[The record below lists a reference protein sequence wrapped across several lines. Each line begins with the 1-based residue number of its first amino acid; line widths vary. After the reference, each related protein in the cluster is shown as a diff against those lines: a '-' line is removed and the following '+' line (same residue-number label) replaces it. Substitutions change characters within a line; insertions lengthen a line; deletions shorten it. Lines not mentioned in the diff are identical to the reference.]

1 MSTTFESEA
10 LPEGSN
16 DTTETTSPPVAEAA
30 QVLERA
36 LVQVESML
44 GKLEGGVQRPA
55 RTEEKREIIPHE
67 ITELKR
73 GLRQIAQRLED
84 TLDHLGSEGQRLSD
98 EASRLSLIAD
108 RLDSRLDSLT
118 RTLRE
123 GGPAPAGAPARAAEP
138 IAPQEPRFR
147 PADHAVDVVIA
158 AVPGFQG
165 LMDAQRGLTSL
176 PAVEGAS
183 VHRYQNGEAS
193 LEIALRSSVTA
204 GEIVEGLRQATGHQL
219 VIEEARPEALRL
231 RLRFTGQENR
241 GFGASPRVEPS
252 ASSAEPAGPQPNG

>member
-10 LPEGSN
+10 LPEGSK
-16 DTTETTSPPVAEAA
+16 DTPETASLPVAEAA

-36 LVQVESML
+36 LVQVESLL
-44 GKLEGGVQRPA
+44 GNMEGGAARPA
-55 RTEEKREIIPHE
+55 RSEEKREIIPHE

-73 GLRQIAQRLED
+73 ALRQIAQRLED

-98 EASRLSLIAD
+98 EASRLALIAD
-108 RLDSRLDSLT
+108 RLDARLSSFT
-118 RTLRE
+118 RALRE
-123 GGPAPAGAPARAAEP
+123 GGPTPVAEP
-138 IAPQEPRFR
+138 PRAPEPDVPQEPRFR

-193 LEIALRSSVTA
+193 LEIALRSPVTA
-204 GEIVEGLRQATGHQL
+204 GEIVEGLREATGHQL

-241 GFGASPRVEPS
+241 GFGASPRLDHS
-252 ASSAEPAGPQPNG
+252 ARSAETSGPQPNG

>member
-10 LPEGSN
+10 LREESKDTPETASQ
-16 DTTETTSPPVAEAA
+16 PVAEAA

-44 GKLEGGVQRPA
+44 GKLEGGAERPA
-55 RTEEKREIIPHE
+55 RAEERREIVPQE
-67 ITELKR
+67 LTELKR
-73 GLRQIAQRLED
+73 ALRQVAHRLED
-84 TLDHLGSEGQRLSD
+84 ALDHLGIEGQRLSD
-98 EASRLSLIAD
+98 ETSRLSLIAD
-108 RLDSRLDSLT
+108 RLDARLNGLT
-118 RTLRE
+118 RALRE
-123 GGPAPAGAPARAAEP
+123 GGPAPTAEPAPAPEP
-138 IAPQEPRFR
+138 IVPEEPRFR

-158 AVPGFQG
+158 GVPGFQG
-165 LMDAQRGLTSL
+165 LMDAQRGLSGL

-193 LEIALRSSVTA
+193 LGIALRSSVTA
-204 GEIVEGLRQATGHQL
+204 GEIVEGLREATGHQL

-241 GFGASPRVEPS
+241 GFGVSPRLEPS
-252 ASSAEPAGPQPNG
+252 ASPAEPSGPQPNG

>member
-1 MSTTFESEA
+1 
-10 LPEGSN
+10 
-16 DTTETTSPPVAEAA
+16 VAEAA

-44 GKLEGGVQRPA
+44 GKLEGGAERPA
-55 RTEEKREIIPHE
+55 RAEERREIVPE
-67 ITELKR
+67 ELTELTQA
-73 GLRQIAQRLED
+73 LRQVAQRLEG
-84 TLDHLGSEGQRLSD
+84 TLDHLGIEGQRLSN

-108 RLDSRLDSLT
+108 RLEARLDGLT
-118 RTLRE
+118 RALRE
-123 GGPAPAGAPARAAEP
+123 GGPPLTAEPARAPEPIVEGGPPPTAEP
-138 IAPQEPRFR
+138 ARAPEPTVPQEPRFR
-147 PADHAVDVVIA
+147 PADHAVAVVIA

-165 LMDAQRGLTSL
+165 LMDAQRGLSGL

-204 GEIVEGLRQATGHQL
+204 GEIVEGLREATGHQL

-231 RLRFTGQENR
+231 RLRFTGQESR
-241 GFGASPRVEPS
+241 GFGASPRLERSARPAEPS
-252 ASSAEPAGPQPNG
+252 GPQPNG